1 MTCNHPGFSKGQRL
15 QNPTHPRPDYTE
27 PALADEAEV
36 WMQESS
42 SSSAAGRKGL
52 PWKSGSRE
60 RQPFLKV
67 WCFQTFGR
75 CCCQPPTSKS
85 WEVSKLGLPQTCRK
99 RRVCGRRAPTTT
111 TVWVSP
117 VKKVKRRASRFG
129 SVALTAV
136 VSLDAVMAFWI
147 SGGKKDGQK
156 SSPL

>member
-1 MTCNHPGFSKGQRL
+1 M
-15 QNPTHPRPDYTE
+15 QN
-27 PALADEAEV
+27 
-36 WMQESS
+36 
-42 SSSAAGRKGL
+42 
-52 PWKSGSRE
+52 
-60 RQPFLKV
+60 
-67 WCFQTFGR
+67 QTFGVDVGKNH
-75 CCCQPPTSKS
+75 QPQNHGKFHSEFS
-85 WEVSKLGLPQTCRK
+85 QTCRK

-136 VSLDAVMAFWI
+136 VSLDAVRSFWI